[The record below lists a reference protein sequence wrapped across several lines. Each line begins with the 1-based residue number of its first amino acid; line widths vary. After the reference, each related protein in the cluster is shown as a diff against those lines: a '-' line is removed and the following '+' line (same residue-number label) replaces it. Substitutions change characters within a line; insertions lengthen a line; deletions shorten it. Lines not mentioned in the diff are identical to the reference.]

1 MTKSRKCLV
10 SFISTFFTTSTR
22 GKNDEANSK
31 REMVIEQIGNPPTEF
46 MEDELLGANWK
57 YVKAEWDKAIQI
69 VATKT
74 NVTEPYT
81 SYRIEKKGGRKFNYD
96 GVVMFYNEGG
106 EVIASRKI
114 EFKYGATNVN
124 SVPQFLSLTT
134 KKYQHMFREET
145 STAAP
150 TTSTA
155 APTTQSYEVFWYH
168 EYLDKYIACDPQLQQ
183 SQPPSPPPPQKPSLE
198 EYIRCIQKTNYDV
211 NPFFEHLKK
220 CEDNFKKEKAAIV
233 NKSISEYLSL
243 FGSKIDLSV
252 FTQKIRESQTD
263 KTFILW
269 GKNMKD
275 MKCHID
281 TISPEEMEDIQFRSI
296 KNKNT
301 IVLESSVTKT
311 TYNLLLRWRNHK
323 GILNP
328 AWQIS
333 MKRLRR

>member
-1 MTKSRKCLV
+1 MTQSHKCLV

-74 NVTEPYT
+74 NVTEPYA

-145 STAAP
+145 ATAASTADPPRRNTVIPA
-150 TTSTA
+150 STA
-155 APTTQSYEVFWYH
+155 NGLAAVTNGPRAWDDAGDDAVIHMARFPGKDFGQRHAFVLGLVGQHWAN
-168 EYLDKYIACDPQLQQ
+168 DGIAD
-183 SQPPSPPPPQKPSLE
+183 
-198 EYIRCIQKTNYDV
+198 
-211 NPFFEHLKK
+211 
-220 CEDNFKKEKAAIV
+220 
-233 NKSISEYLSL
+233 
-243 FGSKIDLSV
+243 
-252 FTQKIRESQTD
+252 
-263 KTFILW
+263 
-269 GKNMKD
+269 
-275 MKCHID
+275 
-281 TISPEEMEDIQFRSI
+281 
-296 KNKNT
+296 
-301 IVLESSVTKT
+301 
-311 TYNLLLRWRNHK
+311 
-323 GILNP
+323 GI
-328 AWQIS
+328 
-333 MKRLRR
+333 

>member
-1 MTKSRKCLV
+1 
-10 SFISTFFTTSTR
+10 
-22 GKNDEANSK
+22 
-31 REMVIEQIGNPPTEF
+31 MVIEEIGNPPTEF

-74 NVTEPYT
+74 NVTEPYA

-106 EVIASRKI
+106 EVVASRKI

-145 STAAP
+145 ATAAA
-150 TTSTA
+150 TATSIA
-155 APTTQSYEVFWYH
+155 SQSYEVFWYH
-168 EYLDKYIACDPQLQQ
+168 EYLDKYIACDPQLEK
-183 SQPPSPPPPQKPSLE
+183 SQPSPPSKPSLE
-198 EYIRCIQKTNYDV
+198 EYLRCIQNTNYGV

-220 CEDNFKKEKAAIV
+220 CENNFKKEKAAVV

-243 FGSKIDLSV
+243 FGSKIDLGI

-281 TISPEEMEDIQFRSI
+281 AILPEEMEDIQFRSI

-301 IVLESSVTKT
+301 IVFSKAMSGMITVISDTTSDVSVNALTIP
-311 TYNLLLRWRNHK
+311 NV
-323 GILNP
+323 P
-328 AWQIS
+328 AGCTLS
-333 MKRLRR
+333 VSKAML

>member
-1 MTKSRKCLV
+1 
-10 SFISTFFTTSTR
+10 
-22 GKNDEANSK
+22 
-31 REMVIEQIGNPPTEF
+31 MVIEEIGNPPTEF

-74 NVTEPYT
+74 NVTEPYA

-106 EVIASRKI
+106 EVVASRKI

-145 STAAP
+145 ATAAA
-150 TTSTA
+150 TATSIA
-155 APTTQSYEVFWYH
+155 SQSYEVFWYH
-168 EYLDKYIACDPQLQQ
+168 EYLDKYIACDPQLEK
-183 SQPPSPPPPQKPSLE
+183 SQPSPPSKPSLE
-198 EYIRCIQKTNYDV
+198 EYLRCIQNTNYGV

-220 CEDNFKKEKAAIV
+220 CENNFKKEKAAVV

-243 FGSKIDLSV
+243 FGSKIDLGI

-281 TISPEEMEDIQFRSI
+281 AILPEEMEDIQFRSI